1 MTDPARPAGSGPRA
15 RIGLGT
21 VQFGLDYGITN
32 AGGRVAPGTAA
43 AILAAA
49 DAAGVTMLD
58 TAPLYGESEAA
69 IGAALAPDH
78 GFAIVTKTGK
88 FGGHVSG
95 ADAAEALRADFANSL
110 ATLRQDRVYGL
121 LFHDPAD
128 LIGPHG
134 PTLWR
139 EMEGLKGRGLV
150 ARIGVS
156 VYDGGEIDTILARY
170 PIDLIQ
176 IPYNPLDH
184 RLIEG
189 GQIGRLADRGV
200 EIHARS
206 LFLQGLLLQPAAEI
220 PPRFGALGG
229 AVAAMHAAFEAR
241 GLTCLEGVLAAAFE
255 CNAIARFVLGVTQ
268 LSELEEILR
277 AADTVAALVDPVG
290 FALDAP
296 LDARILNP
304 ARWGELE

>member
-1 MTDPARPAGSGPRA
+1 MSPAGSGPRA

-32 AGGRVAPGTAA
+32 AAGRVAAGDAA

-49 DAAGVTMLD
+49 DAAGITMLD

-78 GFAIVTKTGK
+78 GFEIVTKTGK
-88 FGGHVSG
+88 FGAFAAG
-95 ADAAEALRADFANSL
+95 ADAADALRAGFAHSL
-110 ATLRQDRVYGL
+110 AALGQDRVYGL

-128 LIGPHG
+128 LIGPLG
-134 PTLWR
+134 PVLWR
-139 EMEGLKGRGLV
+139 EMEGLKGSGLV
-150 ARIGVS
+150 TRIGVS
-156 VYDGGEIDTILARY
+156 VYDGEEIDTILERY

-176 IPYNPLDH
+176 IPYNSLDH

-189 GQIGRLADRGV
+189 GQIARLAGRDV

-206 LFLQGLLLQPAAEI
+206 LFLQGLLLQPAADI
-220 PPRFGALGG
+220 PSRFGGLAD
-229 AVAAMHAAFEAR
+229 AIAAMHAAFEAR
-241 GLTCLEGVLAAAFE
+241 GLTRLEGVLASAFE
-255 CNAIARFVLGVTQ
+255 CDAIARFVLGVTQ
-268 LSELEEILR
+268 LSELQEIVR

>member
-1 MTDPARPAGSGPRA
+1 MTSPARPAGSGPRA

-32 AGGRVAPGTAA
+32 AGGRVAPGDAA

-49 DAAGVTMLD
+49 GAAGIMMLD

-69 IGAALAPDH
+69 IGAALPAGH
-78 GFAIVTKTGK
+78 GFEIVTKTGK
-88 FGGHVSG
+88 FGEHAST
-95 ADAAEALRADFANSL
+95 ADAAEALRAGFDQSL
-110 ATLRQDRVYGL
+110 AALGQDRVYGL

-134 PTLWR
+134 PALWR
-139 EMEGLKGRGLV
+139 EMEGLKARGLV

-156 VYDGGEIDTILARY
+156 VYDGEEIDTILARY

-184 RLIEG
+184 RLIDG
-189 GQIGRLADRGV
+189 GQIASLVGRDV

-206 LFLQGLLLQPAAEI
+206 LFLQGLLLQPAADI
-220 PPRFGALGG
+220 PPRFGALAG
-229 AVAAMHAAFEAR
+229 AVAAMDAAFAAR
-241 GLTCLEGVLAAAFE
+241 GLTRLEGVLASAFE
-255 CNAIARFVLGVTQ
+255 CEAIARFVLGVTQ
-268 LSELEEILR
+268 LRELDEIVR
-277 AADTVAALVDPVG
+277 AADAAAALVDP
-290 FALDAP
+290 LDFVPEAP

-304 ARWGELE
+304 ARWRELE